1 MPALLTTTA
10 DTRHLPRILCLH
22 GGGVNAAI
30 FKAQSRSLIRHLQHS
45 FRLVW
50 ADGPF
55 LCEPHPDVVTVY
67 GSWAPFRRWQRWLSQ
82 HSEVDDES
90 CIEEI
95 GFAMKMAM
103 EDDDLEG
110 GTGEWVGLMGFSQGA
125 KMSASLLLE
134 QQARETK
141 ARQEHRKVEVGLT
154 GIPDVHWRFGILLAG
169 RAPINNL
176 NPTIMTS
183 KSLIGVGQIAETFE
197 LGKTVDKDAIVSLP
211 TLHVHGLA
219 DPGLH
224 LHQIL
229 LNGYCAPGSTTLVE
243 WPGAHRI
250 PIKTA
255 DVEPIIQAI
264 YDIAEGTGV
273 DVTRTV

>member
-1 MPALLTTTA
+1 
-10 DTRHLPRILCLH
+10 
-22 GGGVNAAI
+22 
-30 FKAQSRSLIRHLQHS
+30 
-45 FRLVW
+45 
-50 ADGPF
+50 
-55 LCEPHPDVVTVY
+55 
-67 GSWAPFRRWQRWLSQ
+67 
-82 HSEVDDES
+82 
-90 CIEEI
+90 
-95 GFAMKMAM
+95 
-103 EDDDLEG
+103 
-110 GTGEWVGLMGFSQGA
+110 
-125 KMSASLLLE
+125 MSASLLLE